1 MKSLLS
7 NQLFGLSKKI
17 TAMVSMKI
25 SYQHRKVRSFKSSL
39 LLSITNGRLDSLET
53 WTGDY
58 FLSSLF
64 KRTSKPVKKQPEPT
78 SASLSAAS

>member
-1 MKSLLS
+1 
-7 NQLFGLSKKI
+7 
-17 TAMVSMKI
+17 MKI

-58 FLSSLF
+58 FLSSFF
-64 KRTSKPVKKQPEPT
+64 KRTSKTVKKHPEPT

>member
-7 NQLFGLSKKI
+7 NQLFSLSKQI
-17 TAMVSMKI
+17 MATVSMKI
-25 SYQHRKVRSFKSSL
+25 SYQHRKVRIFKSSL
-39 LLSITNGRLDSLET
+39 LLSITNGCLDSLET

-64 KRTSKPVKKQPEPT
+64 KRTSKTVNKHPEPT
-78 SASLSAAS
+78 SASLSTSS